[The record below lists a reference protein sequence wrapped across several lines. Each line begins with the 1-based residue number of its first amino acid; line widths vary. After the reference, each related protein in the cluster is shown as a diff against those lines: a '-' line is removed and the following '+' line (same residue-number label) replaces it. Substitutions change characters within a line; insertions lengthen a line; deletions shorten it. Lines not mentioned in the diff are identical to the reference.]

1 MRNNQTSKLL
11 LAAVVG
17 LALLALS
24 HAAIAGP
31 LNEGFE
37 GTYPPDGW
45 LVVNNDGG
53 SNQWSQTSVY
63 AHTGTY
69 STRCRYETSSLAND
83 DWLITP
89 KLSVVANDTLT
100 FWYRT
105 YSASYQE
112 TVEVRLSTTTSSL
125 DQFTNVLWA
134 TQVATSTWT
143 EMKFDLTAFAGQ
155 EVFIAF
161 VYKSLYEWYW
171 YIDDVTGPDI
181 VVAGD
186 DMATQT
192 IDNPGDGD
200 NLEGNSS
207 VSVQATVKNTGANA
221 QSGVA
226 VNLEIDD
233 GGGYTYTDVEYTGS
247 LNPDDTEQITFD
259 PDWTVPN
266 SSASYTVKVWTA
278 LGGDGNADNDTVTIS
293 VSASPEGYTVESF
306 ENSTFPP
313 EGWALGPNTN
323 WARTSGSAH
332 SGSYKARAR
341 GQDAWLMTPQLAV
354 GAGDVLKYWY
364 RSESASYA
372 TSFYVRLSTS
382 SDQSDTGSYTTLLAD
397 HSMITNTTYTE
408 GVIDLS
414 PYAAHL
420 KKGQV
425 YIAFHRYYG
434 ASDYWYLYLDDVMM
448 PPIYVPPGDM
458 ATISIDD
465 LPDFVQTGT
474 STAIKATVQNLGG
487 DLASAGVPVKLR
499 IEGPESYVYTDE
511 EATTVDLAT
520 DETEQITFAPDWV
533 APEVLCNYTVT
544 IWTELGGDAATDNDT
559 LSQVVTVYRAGGLA
573 ESFTGTTFPPP
584 GWTVYAFDGGDQ
596 WSRYTTYYHS
606 DPACARIYYDSPNND
621 WLITP
626 RLAAQDGDKLKF
638 WWRVQSTSY
647 EETVF
652 VRVSTDPD
660 VSDTSAYS
668 IIHTIISNSTS
679 WSLETVDLSSYAGQS
694 IYIAWTYDNYN
705 NYGFAIDDVTGPYFP
720 TQIAVSPTD
729 FDWESFPDSFF
740 DVYMYVG
747 NVGGG
752 QLDYSIELE
761 TAVGWLSVNPTS
773 GSALG
778 GEEDTLTVSVNTT
791 GLDGHYYNTIRVI
804 SNSGEKQ
811 DGDTVFVPVHLWVR
825 LIPDIDIDP
834 DSFAVEVPGD
844 GTLDDNMYIHS
855 TGSGQ
860 LDYEIDTEEYGKVD
874 ATFMG
879 QRAHHD
885 PSQRLSKPSTKEPE
899 KDQRDFN
906 RGVPPTKGL
915 GGPDA
920 FGYKWIDSDEPGGP
934 SYSWVE
940 INSTGTQLDLTDD
953 DNDGPYPIGF
963 TFNYYGVDFTEFYV
977 CSNGW
982 ISFVDATTTS
992 LTNDPI
998 PDASSPYGPL
1008 ALFWDD
1014 LRPATGGGAGYVYYE
1029 YDGLNRLI
1037 IEYDGVMRYACDTC
1051 LYTMEM
1057 ILYANGQI
1065 FYQYDE
1071 MTGHR
1076 TDESTIGIESPDDTD
1091 GLEVV
1096 YNAEYVHD
1104 NLAIR
1109 FSAAPAWIVYDPESG
1124 SVPPGETDTI
1134 DVTFDATGIL
1144 GGDFFGAFLV
1154 SSNAEKSLDTI
1165 PAHMTVLAPD
1175 MTVSPDSI
1183 VSTGTEGAVHHEFVT
1198 LGNTGPGDLNWSID
1212 ETIDWLSAS
1221 PSSGTVPSGG
1231 GPTAVDLTID
1241 CTSLYAGDYY
1251 GELTIN

>member
-1 MRNNQTSKLL
+1 
-11 LAAVVG
+11 
-17 LALLALS
+17 
-24 HAAIAGP
+24 
-31 LNEGFE
+31 
-37 GTYPPDGW
+37 
-45 LVVNNDGG
+45 
-53 SNQWSQTSVY
+53 
-63 AHTGTY
+63 
-69 STRCRYETSSLAND
+69 
-83 DWLITP
+83 
-89 KLSVVANDTLT
+89 
-100 FWYRT
+100 
-105 YSASYQE
+105 
-112 TVEVRLSTTTSSL
+112 
-125 DQFTNVLWA
+125 
-134 TQVATSTWT
+134 
-143 EMKFDLTAFAGQ
+143 
-155 EVFIAF
+155 
-161 VYKSLYEWYW
+161 
-171 YIDDVTGPDI
+171 
-181 VVAGD
+181 
-186 DMATQT
+186 
-192 IDNPGDGD
+192 
-200 NLEGNSS
+200 
-207 VSVQATVKNTGANA
+207 
-221 QSGVA
+221 
-226 VNLEIDD
+226 
-233 GGGYTYTDVEYTGS
+233 
-247 LNPDDTEQITFD
+247 
-259 PDWTVPN
+259 
-266 SSASYTVKVWTA
+266 
-278 LGGDGNADNDTVTIS
+278 
-293 VSASPEGYTVESF
+293 
-306 ENSTFPP
+306 
-313 EGWALGPNTN
+313 
-323 WARTSGSAH
+323 
-332 SGSYKARAR
+332 
-341 GQDAWLMTPQLAV
+341 MTPQLAV

-720 TQIAVSPTD
+720 TQIAVSPD
-729 FDWESFPDSFF
+729 NYYWESFPDSFF
-740 DVYMYVG
+740 DVYMHIG

-855 TGSGQ
+855 IGSGP
-860 LDYEIDTEEYGKVD
+860 LDYEIATEEYGKVG
-874 ATFMG
+874 AKFMG
-879 QRAHHD
+879 DPAHRS
-885 PSQRLSKPSTKEPE
+885 PGEYSAKPSIKEQE
-899 KDQRDFN
+899 KGQREWHY
-906 RGVPPTKGL
+906 GVSPTKGL

-934 SYSWVE
+934 TFHWVE
-940 INSTGTQLDLTDD
+940 INTTGTPVDVSDD
-953 DNDGPYPIGF
+953 GNVGPFDIGF
-963 TFNYYGVDFTEFYV
+963 AFEFYGIEYTQFRIA
-977 CSNGW
+977 SNGFV
-982 ISFVDATTTS
+982 SFTSTSGTLSNTTIPTS
-992 LTNDPI
+992 GEPNNL
-998 PDASSPYGPL
+998 L
-1008 ALFWDD
+1008 ALMWDD
-1014 LRPATGGGAGYVYYE
+1014 LRPASGGGAGTIYYE

-1037 IEYDGVMRYACDTC
+1037 IEYDGVMRYGTTYY
-1051 LYTMEM
+1051 YTMQI
-1057 ILYANGQI
+1057 ILQSNGQI
-1065 FYQYDE
+1065 FYQYL
-1071 MTGHR
+1071 TR
-1076 TDESTIGIESPDDTD
+1076 D
-1091 GLEVV
+1091 G
-1096 YNAEYVHD
+1096 
-1104 NLAIR
+1104 
-1109 FSAAPAWIVYDPESG
+1109 
-1124 SVPPGETDTI
+1124 
-1134 DVTFDATGIL
+1134 
-1144 GGDFFGAFLV
+1144 
-1154 SSNAEKSLDTI
+1154 
-1165 PAHMTVLAPD
+1165 
-1175 MTVSPDSI
+1175 
-1183 VSTGTEGAVHHEFVT
+1183 
-1198 LGNTGPGDLNWSID
+1198 
-1212 ETIDWLSAS
+1212 
-1221 PSSGTVPSGG
+1221 
-1231 GPTAVDLTID
+1231 
-1241 CTSLYAGDYY
+1241 
-1251 GELTIN
+1251 